1 MRWQLRGGDWPVGP
15 MLIPAGSVI
24 SDDGD
29 PAAIPLAG
37 VPTPLPI
44 TAVALD
50 DDAGHQM
57 CLWYEETNSIG
68 GWHALHFHHTVDR
81 EKVMAQ
87 ARHKKRW
94 PNGEPTQAMAD
105 YTHPPQEEKP
115 QEEKPRR
122 RRR

>member
-50 DDAGHQM
+50 DDAALAM
-57 CLWYEETNSIG
+57 AMAYNEEDTIG
-68 GWHALHFHHTVDR
+68 GWHQLHFAPGIDR
-81 EKVMAQ
+81 EAILAQ

-94 PNGEPTQAMAD
+94 PNGEPTRAMAD